1 MSTLTVQN
9 IQGSASSSNTI
20 SVASGHTLHQPGM
33 IIQTQV
39 AQFQEGIGGHTRV
52 ETTSQTPVA
61 TNILVTITPK
71 FSTSKLLVNFSGQGA
86 WNSAATGN
94 AMELYLYRSVGGA
107 SFAAADLS
115 SGKVTNYAAYS
126 NDTTGIL
133 HSVSFSWLDNPATTS
148 AVIYKIYIASA
159 NGAGQVKFGAN
170 TEDLKFISVMEIAQ

>member
-9 IQGSASSSNTI
+9 IQGSSSSGNTI
-20 SVASGHTLHQPGM
+20 NVASGHTLHQPGM

-39 AQFQEGIGGHTRV
+39 GQFQEGIGGHTRV

-71 FSTSKLLVNFSGQGA
+71 LSTSKILINFSGQGA
-86 WNSAATGN
+86 FNSGSAGN

-107 SFAAADLS
+107 SFAAADLDG
-115 SGKVTNYAAYS
+115 GKVTNYAAYS
-126 NDTTGIL
+126 NSSDSIL

-159 NGAGQVKFGAN
+159 NGAANVKFGSN
-170 TEDLKFISVMEIAQ
+170 TQDLTFISAMEIAQ

>member
-86 WNSAATGN
+86 WNSATTGN

-170 TEDLKFISVMEIAQ
+170 T